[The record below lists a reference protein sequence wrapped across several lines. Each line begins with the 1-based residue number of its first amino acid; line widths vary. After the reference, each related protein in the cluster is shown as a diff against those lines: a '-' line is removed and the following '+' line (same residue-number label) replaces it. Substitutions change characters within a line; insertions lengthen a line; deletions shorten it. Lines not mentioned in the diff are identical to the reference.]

1 MTLTCSKCGALMT
14 LRSRLRYAAGPGK
27 LIYVCPVSANHV
39 TVLEDP
45 EKAEGVRAG
54 D

>member
-1 MTLTCSKCGALMT
+1 MILK
-14 LRSRLRYAAGPGK
+14 SRLLFAAGPGK
-27 LIYVCPVSANHV
+27 LIYVCSKSANHV

-45 EKAEGVRAG
+45 GPREPVPAG